1 MNDSEQ
7 QDVFE
12 NRQDAGRHL
21 AAILLE
27 YRGLGAVVMA
37 IPNGG
42 VPVGLEVATALK
54 ADFDVIIARKLPIP
68 LNPEAGF
75 GAVADDG
82 TIILNDELVRRLDL
96 TRQQINLK
104 VSEVRAKIRQR
115 SLLYRGER
123 PLTIISGKTVIIT
136 DDGLASGYTMMAAVE
151 SARRRHPKEIVVAVP
166 AASTVAVEKLE
177 EMADNIVTCATAN
190 TPRFAVADFYRYWY
204 DLDDNEVI
212 QYIRQFRSQRFQQN
226 ITREGTF

>member
-1 MNDSEQ
+1 MYNPGQTDIFQ
-7 QDVFE
+7 

-21 AAILLE
+21 AAQLLE
-27 YRGLGAVVMA
+27 YESQGAVVLA

-75 GAVADDG
+75 GAVVDDG
-82 TIILNDELVRRLDL
+82 TIILNDELVRGLGL
-96 TRQQINLK
+96 TQQQINLK
-104 VSEVRAKIRQR
+104 VGEVRAKIRQR

-123 PLTIISGKTVIIT
+123 PLTSISDKTVIIT

-151 SARRRHPKEIVVAVP
+151 SARRRRPKEIVVAVP
-166 AASTVAVEKLE
+166 TASAGAVEKLE
-177 EMADNIVTCATAN
+177 EMADKVIAGVTAY
-190 TPRFAVADFYRYWY
+190 TPRFAVADAYRHWY
-204 DLDDNEVI
+204 DLDDDEVI
-212 QYIRQFRSQRFQQN
+212 QYIRQWRSQRFHQN
-226 ITREGTF
+226 SL

>member
-1 MNDSEQ
+1 MYNPGQTDI
-7 QDVFE
+7 FE

-21 AAILLE
+21 AAQLLE
-27 YRGLGAVVMA
+27 YESQGAVVLA

-54 ADFDVIIARKLPIP
+54 ADFDVIISRKLPIP

-82 TIILNDELVRRLDL
+82 TIILNDELVKGFGL
-96 TRQQINLK
+96 TQQQINLK
-104 VSEVRAKIRQR
+104 VGEVRAKIRQR

-123 PLTIISGKTVIIT
+123 PLTTISDKTVIIT

-151 SARRRHPKEIVVAVP
+151 SARRRRPREIVVAVP
-166 AASTVAVEKLE
+166 TASAGAVAKLE
-177 EMADNIVTCATAN
+177 ERADRVISGFTAH
-190 TPRFAVADFYRYWY
+190 TPRFAVADAYRYWY
-204 DLDDNEVI
+204 DLDDDEVI
-212 QYIRQFRSQRFQQN
+212 QYIRQWRSQRFHQN
-226 ITREGTF
+226 NL